1 MRGRCRHQAGSDV
14 ACRSGNLSKR
24 YPSVIILEF
33 YAIDACGKA
42 DLRLKSR
49 VAELIEE
56 SSKRAAVAGDKIFE
70 ADFTLWGAEHGE
82 IFLGGIG
89 TEGRDMAFADLKP
102 KFLKNTSAAVGV
114 KNGAIGR
121 SGGVKNAVHGE

>member
-1 MRGRCRHQAGSDV
+1 MVVVPCFLFLAS
-14 ACRSGNLSKR
+14 CSLF
-24 YPSVIILEF
+24 LEF

-42 DLRLKSR
+42 DLRLEGG
-49 VAELIEE
+49 VAEVGEQG
-56 SSKRAAVAGDKIFE
+56 SKGAAVAGDKIFE

-89 TEGRDMAFADLKP
+89 TEGRDMAFANLKT
-102 KFLKNTSAAVGV
+102 KFVKNTSAAVGG
-114 KNGAIGR
+114 KNGAIRR